1 MLYNL
6 FFKILFQKIDIALN
20 KAILVLAI
28 LLLIIVFSIFMDD
41 FVLIIVVT
49 VVVIDVFIGIDV
61 TDTFTDFII
70 AINFN
75 GCH

>member
-1 MLYNL
+1 
-6 FFKILFQKIDIALN
+6 
-20 KAILVLAI
+20 
-28 LLLIIVFSIFMDD
+28 MDD

-49 VVVIDVFIGIDV
+49 VVVIDAIIGIDV

-75 GCH
+75 FDMDVIYVIDV